1 MIDKLGPPI
10 AKIFSPVINLIG
22 KSHTK
27 KEKVIGVVVR
37 DKYIQAAEISFKK
50 DKCKV
55 DNFSNQQIAGIGDDQ
70 DFLSATTYLSDQVK
84 NALDSIKTKT
94 KDVAISINSSQA
106 QIYNLQIP
114 VMDEESL
121 REATEIGGFW
131 DQFDE
136 TPESLE
142 EFETS
147 YAVVNTN
154 EEIGIMDIVLVTME
168 KKYVEAYSNIFR
180 LAGYNPVVID
190 LAPFSHVNA
199 QGIELGQEGFE
210 TPNVIFNYTK
220 ESKNITISSKK
231 GFQYS
236 ELNIIEADQVL
247 LDTVEEVESVETEF
261 WDEIFERLGSQI
273 KQSLVEYE
281 TKYEFDPISIVT
293 VVTDKTKIKNLSK
306 GIERHLGDVVV
317 KHYNPEDSMEFSNEA
332 KKYMDSLSNKSLAS
346 EAIGIAS
353 RKLNSFNL
361 PTNEIISINLLSNFN
376 QVKINRRSKSLGNF
390 CLMISLVFF
399 LGFIG
404 HVVPFKILKMINNS
418 SKLTATATLREDL
431 EQKQNLLK
439 GYEQKIKKINA
450 DTKQANSLGSNLKT
464 TAVLYASLNEMVP
477 KDIRLTSFGIEEKS
491 NILFSGVAKNDQSV
505 VTMMNNF
512 SENNVV
518 NDSRIEAMV
527 EFTEDDRIQL
537 YSVEGQPA
545 PKAED
550 IPNEQISK
558 KFNSRLSLKPTDNEL
573 FDNEVV
579 VSKLIKEGKKKWLDL
594 SQSF

>member
-1 MIDKLGPPI
+1 MIDKIGPPI
-10 AKIFSPVINLIG
+10 AKAFAPIIKLIG
-22 KSHTK
+22 NSHSK
-27 KEKVIGVVVR
+27 KEKVIGVVFR

-50 DKCKV
+50 DICKV

-94 KDVAISINSSQA
+94 RDVAISLDISKA

-114 VMDEESL
+114 IMDENSL
-121 REATEIGGFW
+121 REASEFGGFW

-147 YAVVNTN
+147 YVISNTN
-154 EEIGIMDIVLVTME
+154 EELGIMDIVLVTME
-168 KKYVEAYSNIFR
+168 KKFVEAYSNIFR

-190 LAPFSHVNA
+190 LAPFSHMNA
-199 QGIELGQEGFE
+199 QGILLGKEGFE

-220 ESKNITISSKK
+220 DEKSISICSNK
-231 GFQYS
+231 GFQFS

-281 TKYEFDPISIVT
+281 TKYEFDPINIIT

-306 GIERHLGDVVV
+306 GIERQLGEVVI
-317 KHYNPEDSMEFSNEA
+317 KHYNPEDSSEFSNDA
-332 KKYMDSLSNKSLAS
+332 KKYIDSLSNKSLAS

-361 PTNEIISINLLSNFN
+361 KTNEIVTVNLLSNFN
-376 QVKINRRSKSLGNF
+376 QVKINRRSKALGNF
-390 CLMISLVFF
+390 CLMISAIFF

-404 HVVPFKILKMINNS
+404 HVVPFKILKMFNNS
-418 SKLTATATLREDL
+418 TQLKNIVALKDDLDGKKNLIEGYKSKIE
-431 EQKQNLLK
+431 
-439 GYEQKIKKINA
+439 KINK
-450 DTKQANSLGSNLKT
+450 DKKVANSLGSNLKT
-464 TAVLYASLNEMVP
+464 TANLYASLNKIVP
-477 KDIRLTSFGIEEKS
+477 KDVRITNFGIEEKN
-491 NILFSGVAKNDQSV
+491 NILLSGVAKNDQAV
-505 VTMMNNF
+505 VSMMNNF
-512 SENNVV
+512 SESVVV
-518 NDSRIEAMV
+518 NDSKIEAMV
-527 EFTEDDRIQL
+527 ELTLEDKIRL
-537 YSVEGQPA
+537 YSTEGGKKITEEEM
-545 PKAED
+545 PKED
-550 IPNEQISK
+550 ITK
-558 KFNSRLSLKPTDNEL
+558 KFNSRLSLKPVE
-573 FDNEVV
+573 NEVFDV
-579 VSKLIKEGKKKWLDL
+579 ENVLSGLMKKGKKKKK
-594 SQSF
+594 

>member
-418 SKLTATATLREDL
+418 SKLTATATLKEDL

-579 VSKLIKEGKKKWLDL
+579 VSKLIKEGKKK
-594 SQSF
+594 

>member
-1 MIDKLGPPI
+1 MIDKIGPPI
-10 AKIFSPVINLIG
+10 AKAFAPIIKLIG
-22 KSHTK
+22 NSHSK
-27 KEKVIGVVVR
+27 KEKVIGVVFR

-50 DKCKV
+50 DTCKV

-94 KDVAISINSSQA
+94 RDVAISLDISKA

-114 VMDEESL
+114 IMDENSL
-121 REATEIGGFW
+121 RDASEFGGFW

-147 YAVVNTN
+147 YVISNTN
-154 EEIGIMDIVLVTME
+154 EELGIMDIVLVTME
-168 KKYVEAYSNIFR
+168 KKFVEAYSNIFR

-190 LAPFSHVNA
+190 LAPFSHMNA
-199 QGIELGQEGFE
+199 QGILLGKEGFE

-220 ESKNITISSKK
+220 DEKSISICSNK
-231 GFQYS
+231 GFQFS

-281 TKYEFDPISIVT
+281 TKYEFDPINIIT

-306 GIERHLGDVVV
+306 GIERQLGEVVI
-317 KHYNPEDSMEFSNEA
+317 KHYNPEDSSEFSNDA
-332 KKYMDSLSNKSLAS
+332 KKYIDSLSNKSLAS

-361 PTNEIISINLLSNFN
+361 KTNEIVTVNLLSNFN
-376 QVKINRRSKSLGNF
+376 QVKINRRSKALGNF
-390 CLMISLVFF
+390 CLMISAIFF

-404 HVVPFKILKMINNS
+404 HVVPFKILKMFNNS
-418 SKLTATATLREDL
+418 TQLKNIVALKDDLDGKKNLIEGYKSKIE
-431 EQKQNLLK
+431 
-439 GYEQKIKKINA
+439 KINK
-450 DTKQANSLGSNLKT
+450 DKKVANSLGSNLKT
-464 TAVLYASLNEMVP
+464 TANLYASLNKIVP
-477 KDIRLTSFGIEEKS
+477 KDVRITNFGIEEKN
-491 NILFSGVAKNDQSV
+491 NILLSGVAKNDQAV
-505 VTMMNNF
+505 VSMMNNF
-512 SENNVV
+512 SESVVV
-518 NDSRIEAMV
+518 NDSKIEAMV
-527 EFTEDDRIQL
+527 ELTLEDKIRL
-537 YSVEGQPA
+537 YSAEGGKKITEEEM
-545 PKAED
+545 PKED
-550 IPNEQISK
+550 ITK
-558 KFNSRLSLKPTDNEL
+558 KFNSRLSLKPVENEF
-573 FDNEVV
+573 FDVENVL
-579 VSKLIKEGKKKWLDL
+579 SGLMKKGKKKKK
-594 SQSF
+594 

>member
-114 VMDEESL
+114 VMDEDSL

-579 VSKLIKEGKKKWLDL
+579 VSKLIKEGKKK
-594 SQSF
+594 

>member
-10 AKIFSPVINLIG
+10 AKIFSPIINLIG

-180 LAGYNPVVID
+180 LAGYNPVVVD

-579 VSKLIKEGKKKWLDL
+579 VSKLIKEGKKK
-594 SQSF
+594 